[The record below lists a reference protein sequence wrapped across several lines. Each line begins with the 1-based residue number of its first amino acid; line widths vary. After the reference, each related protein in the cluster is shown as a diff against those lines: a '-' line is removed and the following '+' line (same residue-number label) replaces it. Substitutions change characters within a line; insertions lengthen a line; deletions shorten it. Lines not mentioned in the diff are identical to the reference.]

1 MPIAGYTPKGVYVAR
16 NGYHWRGVF
25 CPANLRPA
33 IGMTN
38 KNTEQNKL
46 WKTNKLICGDN
57 LEELAKLPKES
68 VDLIYI
74 DPPFFTHRQY
84 EVVWEDEAEI
94 RSYKDRWEGG
104 IEHFISWLKPRVK
117 AMYEVLKPTGSFY
130 IHCDWHANA
139 HIRIMLDEI
148 FGEENFRNEIIWC
161 YAGGGIPK
169 RDFARKH
176 ETIFRYTKTDKY
188 VFNIEYRPYGKWTK
202 TFEPRHSLTSG
213 GKALDTKRGTPL
225 NDWWADLPKLT
236 SYQKEWVGYPTQKP
250 EALLKRIIE
259 ASSNKN
265 DVVADFFCGCGT
277 AIIMAQQLGRK
288 WIGIDISPTAIKV
301 IQRRL
306 DKGGKRTLGAIE
318 GVNYEVVGMPTTAE
332 EVRKLE
338 PFEFQNWVVI
348 DKMRANAS
356 RKKVGDM
363 GLDGYYPRS
372 ILTQEAGI
380 QVKQSEGV
388 GRNVVDNFETAL
400 KRASYKKGYIVAF
413 SFSKGAYE
421 EVARIKNKEGL
432 EIKLIT
438 IEELLNKKK
447 PI

>member
-1 MPIAGYTPKGVYVAR
+1 ML
-16 NGYHWRGVF
+16 NQ
-25 CPANLRPA
+25 
-33 IGMTN
+33 
-38 KNTEQNKL
+38 EKL

-74 DPPFFTHRQY
+74 DPPFFTHKQY
-84 EVVWEDEAEI
+84 EVVWKDEAEV

-104 IEHFISWLKPRVK
+104 IEHFISWLKPRVQ

-148 FGEENFRNEIIWC
+148 FGEENFRNEIIWH
-161 YAGGGIPK
+161 YDYG
-169 RDFARKH
+169 ARSKKAFGSKH
-176 ETIFRYTKTDKY
+176 DTIFWYSKSGEWTFNAKNILEPFESKMTEWRYTRGGQKGKPMPEGKIPSDVWNIK
-188 VFNIEYRPYGKWTK
+188 FN
-202 TFEPRHSLTSG
+202 
-213 GKALDTKRGTPL
+213 AM
-225 NDWWADLPKLT
+225 A
-236 SYQKEWVGYPTQKP
+236 KERVGYPTQKP
-250 EALLKRIIE
+250 EELLRRIIN
-259 ASSNKN
+259 ASSNKG
-265 DVVADFFCGCGT
+265 DVVLDAFCGCGT
-277 AIIMAQQLGRK
+277 TVVVAQQLGRR

-301 IQRRL
+301 IQKRL
-306 DKGGKRTLGAIE
+306 DKGAERTLGAIE
-318 GVNYEVVGMPTTAE
+318 GINYEVAGMPTTVE

-372 ILTQEAGI
+372 VLTEEAGI
-380 QVKQSEGV
+380 QIKQSDGV

-400 KRASYKKGYIVAF
+400 KRAGYKKGYIVAF
-413 SFSKGAYE
+413 SFTTGAYE
-421 EVARIKNKEGL
+421 EVARIKNKGEL

-438 IEELLNKKK
+438 VKDLLEKKN
-447 PI
+447 PII

>member
-1 MPIAGYTPKGVYVAR
+1 
-16 NGYHWRGVF
+16 
-25 CPANLRPA
+25 
-33 IGMTN
+33 MTV
-38 KNTEQNKL
+38 KNREQNKL

-84 EVVWEDEAEI
+84 EVVWEDEAEV

-104 IEHFISWLKPRVK
+104 IEHFIGWLKPRVR

-130 IHCDWHANA
+130 IHCDWHVNA

-148 FGEENFRNEIIWC
+148 FGEENFQNEIIWA
-161 YAGGGIPK
+161 YRTGGATK
-169 RDFARKH
+169 RRWSRKH
-176 ETIFRYTKTDKY
+176 DNIYFYTKSDKY
-188 VFNIEYRPYGKWTK
+188 TFNLTK
-202 TFEPRHSLTSG
+202 ERIYYDKPFFSPQQDEQGR
-213 GKALDTKRGTPL
+213 
-225 NDWWADLPKLT
+225 WYADVLPVDVWEIPAVINV
-236 SYQKEWVGYPTQKP
+236 SKERVGYPTQKP
-250 EALLKRIIE
+250 EALLKRIIK

-265 DVVADFFCGCGT
+265 DVVLDAFCGCGT
-277 AIIMAQQLGRK
+277 TIVVAQQLDRR

-306 DKGGKRTLGAIE
+306 DKGAKGTLGAIE
-318 GVNYEVVGMPTTAE
+318 GINYEVVGMPTTVE

-348 DKMRANAS
+348 DKMRAAAS

-363 GLDGYYPRS
+363 GLDGYYPKS
-372 ILTQEAGI
+372 ILTESAGI
-380 QVKQSEGV
+380 QVKQSDRV

-400 KRASYKKGYIVAF
+400 KRAGYKKGYIVAF
-413 SFSKGAYE
+413 SFTKGACE
-421 EVARIKNKEGL
+421 EVARIKNKGEL
-432 EIKLIT
+432 KIKLIT
-438 IEELLNKKK
+438 VEDLLEKRK
-447 PI
+447 PII

>member
-1 MPIAGYTPKGVYVAR
+1 
-16 NGYHWRGVF
+16 
-25 CPANLRPA
+25 
-33 IGMTN
+33 MTN

-46 WKTNKLICGDN
+46 WQLNKLICGDN

-74 DPPFFTHRQY
+74 DPPFFTHKQY
-84 EVVWEDEAEI
+84 EVVWKDEAEV
-94 RSYKDRWEGG
+94 RNYKDRWEGG

-130 IHCDWHANA
+130 LHCDWHANA

-148 FGEENFRNEIIWC
+148 FGEENFQNEIIWA
-161 YAGGGIPK
+161 YRTGGATKK
-169 RDFARKH
+169 RWSRKH
-176 ETIFRYTKTDKY
+176 DTIYFYTKSNKY
-188 VFNIEYRPYGKWTK
+188 TFNLTK
-202 TFEPRHSLTSG
+202 ERIYYEKPFFTSEKDEQG
-213 GKALDTKRGTPL
+213 R
-225 NDWWADLPKLT
+225 WYADVLPVDVWEIPAVINV
-236 SYQKEWVGYPTQKP
+236 SKERVGYPTQKP
-250 EALLKRIIE
+250 EALLDRIIK
-259 ASSNKN
+259 ASSNKG

-277 AIIMAQQLGRK
+277 TIAVAQQLGRR
-288 WIGIDISPTAIKV
+288 WIGVDISPTAIKV

-318 GVNYEVVGMPTTAE
+318 GVNYEVVGMPTTTEA
-332 EVRKLE
+332 VKKLK

-348 DKMRANAS
+348 DKMRAYLS

-372 ILTQEAGI
+372 VLTDEAGI

>member
-1 MPIAGYTPKGVYVAR
+1 
-16 NGYHWRGVF
+16 
-25 CPANLRPA
+25 
-33 IGMTN
+33 MTIEN
-38 KNTEQNKL
+38 KEQNKL

-74 DPPFFTHRQY
+74 DPPFFTHKQY
-84 EVVWEDEAEI
+84 EVIWGDEAEI

-104 IEHFISWLKPRVK
+104 IEHYISWLKPRVK

-148 FGEENFRNEIIWC
+148 FGDDNFLNEIIWW
-161 YAGGGIPK
+161 YHDPAGTVK
-169 RDFARKH
+169 DRFKKKH
-176 ETIFRYTKTDKY
+176 DTIFFYAKKVGNHNFNLDVVRTPYKNGTLEQARNKTISFGRITKT
-188 VFNIEYRPYGKWTK
+188 NPLGKVPEDVWEIP
-202 TFEPRHSLTSG
+202 FINSQ
-213 GKALDTKRGTPL
+213 A
-225 NDWWADLPKLT
+225 
-236 SYQKEWVGYPTQKP
+236 KERVGYPTQKP

-259 ASSNKN
+259 ASSNKG

-277 AIIMAQQLGRK
+277 AIIVAQQLGRR

-301 IQRRL
+301 IQTRL
-306 DKGGKRTLGAIE
+306 DKGGERTLGAIE
-318 GVNYEVVGMPTTAE
+318 GVNYTVVGMPNTIE

-348 DKMRANAS
+348 DKMRANAN

-363 GLDGYYPRS
+363 GLDGYYPKS
-372 ILTQEAGI
+372 ILTEAAGI
-380 QVKQSEGV
+380 QVKQSDDI

-400 KRASYKKGYIVAF
+400 KRAGYKKGYIVAF
-413 SFSKGAYE
+413 SFGKGAYE
-421 EVARIKNKEGL
+421 EVARIKNKGEL
-432 EIKLIT
+432 EVKLIT
-438 IEELLNKKK
+438 IEELLEKKK
-447 PI
+447 PL

>member
-1 MPIAGYTPKGVYVAR
+1 
-16 NGYHWRGVF
+16 
-25 CPANLRPA
+25 
-33 IGMTN
+33 MTN

-46 WKTNKLICGDN
+46 WQLNKLICGDN

-74 DPPFFTHRQY
+74 DPPFFTHKQY
-84 EVVWEDEAEI
+84 EVVWKDEAEV

-130 IHCDWHANA
+130 LHCDWHANA

-148 FGEENFRNEIIWC
+148 FGEENFQNEIIWA
-161 YAGGGIPK
+161 YRTGGATKK
-169 RDFARKH
+169 RWSRKH
-176 ETIFRYTKTDKY
+176 DTIYFYTKSNKY
-188 VFNIEYRPYGKWTK
+188 TFNLTK
-202 TFEPRHSLTSG
+202 ERIYYEKPFFTSEKDEQG
-213 GKALDTKRGTPL
+213 R
-225 NDWWADLPKLT
+225 WYADVLPVDVWEIPAVINV
-236 SYQKEWVGYPTQKP
+236 SKERVGYPTQKP
-250 EALLKRIIE
+250 EALLDRIIK
-259 ASSNKN
+259 ASSNKG

-277 AIIMAQQLGRK
+277 TIAVAQQLGRR
-288 WIGIDISPTAIKV
+288 WIGVDISPTAIKV

-306 DKGGKRTLGAIE
+306 DKGGERTLGAKE
-318 GVNYEVVGMPTTAE
+318 GVNYEVIGMPTTIEA
-332 EVRKLE
+332 VKKLE

-348 DKMRANAS
+348 DKMRANLS

-372 ILTQEAGI
+372 ILTEEAGI

-400 KRASYKKGYIVAF
+400 KRQNYKKGYIVAF

-438 IEELLNKKK
+438 IKDLLEKKK